1 MMKKY
6 LKKTF
11 EKYKSK
17 NKFKLNNT
25 YLKLFSNIDKKTTR
39 PFNLQNIKNL
49 KTAAFSY
56 PLF

>member
-1 MMKKY
+1 MIKKTFQIIFNLEFMKKKY

-25 YLKLFSNIDKKTTR
+25 YLKKYLDILKKS
-39 PFNLQNIKNL
+39 Q
-49 KTAAFSY
+49 KT
-56 PLF
+56 LN

>member
-25 YLKLFSNIDKKTTR
+25 YLKKYLDILKKS
-39 PFNLQNIKNL
+39 Q
-49 KTAAFSY
+49 KT
-56 PLF
+56 LN

>member
-17 NKFKLNNT
+17 NKFKLNIT
-25 YLKLFSNIDKKTTR
+25 YLKLFLNIDKKTTR
-39 PFNLQNIKNL
+39 PF
-49 KTAAFSY
+49 
-56 PLF
+56 